1 MAPIVRR
8 PLLSPKQVANTSCA
22 PFSFSKDHRNDALT
36 TAGNELVNPG
46 RVAGR
51 RAIQIAVRQTEKTIR
66 VFRPCPGFRARMTS
80 EDDSHFTEPKEV
92 GTVEES
98 SPLLL

>member
-22 PFSFSKDHRNDALT
+22 HFSFSKDHRNADEA

-46 RVAGR
+46 CVAGG
-51 RAIQIAVRQTEKTIR
+51 RAIQIAVRQTEQTVR
-66 VFRPCPGFRARMTS
+66 VLRPCPGFGARMTS